1 MNPDR
6 IFDALASS
14 PRRQMLRE
22 LSQAERTTSELAA
35 HFALSAPAVS
45 RHLSV
50 LENAGLVASRR
61 DGQRVL
67 YGLVRDTLM
76 GALARITPNPG
87 AGARRVRRDEVARM
101 SKGGQNVLVDLE
113 ELEDEELERIQAS
126 YRKIAEQ
133 AREEL
138 RRGVPDTGVPEV
150 RHEVQELRR

>member
-6 IFDALASS
+6 IFDALASG

-35 HFALSAPAVS
+35 RFALSAPAIS

-76 GALARITPNPG
+76 EALSGFAAELATGADPMPP
-87 AGARRVRRDEVARM
+87 RRRREA
-101 SKGGQNVLVDLE
+101 
-113 ELEDEELERIQAS
+113 I
-126 YRKIAEQ
+126 
-133 AREEL
+133 
-138 RRGVPDTGVPEV
+138 
-150 RHEVQELRR
+150 